1 MAEKK
6 RIGRPVS
13 ANPKSV
19 QMRIRLTEEES
30 KILEECAEKLQT
42 TKSKV
47 FIIGMHKV
55 YEEIKK

>member
-6 RIGRPVS
+6 KVGRPIS
-13 ANPKSV
+13 SNPKNI

-42 TKSKV
+42 TKSNI

-55 YEEIKK
+55 YADIKK